1 MESELTMT
9 YKVTVIVQKDDDWY
23 VAKCLENSVA
33 SQGKT
38 VEEAIDNLK
47 EALELYYEDTPAEQD
62 KQKQMFVTTLEVS
75 V

>member
-1 MESELTMT
+1 MT

-47 EALELYYEDTPAEQD
+47 EALELYYEDIPIGQD
-62 KQKQMFVTTLEVS
+62 KQKQLFVTMLEVS